1 MHILNTPIYP
11 GRRCEALQTVIDIQ
25 TVGIGSAR
33 DLWARLSDFWGG
45 QAKVYTRPT
54 VEAMKQGMK
63 KIEDAAKALKADAI
77 VALVIDVKPIS
88 SKGMGMT
95 QVLIYGT
102 AVRFVSEAHMP
113 EKAGTAGQSTGAS
126 RDAAT
131 DDDDQ
136 FQCPMADME
145 VPTLDALRRAGP
157 IVR

>member
-11 GRRCEALQTVIDIQ
+11 GRRCEPLQTVIDIQ

-63 KIEDAAKALKADAI
+63 KIEDAAKVLKADAI

-102 AVRFVSEAHMP
+102 AVRFIGEERVP
-113 EKAGTAGQSTGAS
+113 EKAAG
-126 RDAAT
+126 AAQPSAV
-131 DDDDQ
+131 DDQ
-136 FQCPMADME
+136 ELLQFPMADMS
-145 VPTLDALRRAGP
+145 VPALDQLRRSAP